1 MAVSEAVS
9 SILPKDYGYVFA
21 GLFAVGVAN
30 MYLVINVAKARRKYD
45 IQPPILYAT
54 KEVRTKCCYNVAY
67 GKS

>member
-1 MAVSEAVS
+1 MAVS

-45 IQPPILYAT
+45 IQPPLLYAT
-54 KEVRTKCCYNVAY
+54 KEVCT
-67 GKS
+67 